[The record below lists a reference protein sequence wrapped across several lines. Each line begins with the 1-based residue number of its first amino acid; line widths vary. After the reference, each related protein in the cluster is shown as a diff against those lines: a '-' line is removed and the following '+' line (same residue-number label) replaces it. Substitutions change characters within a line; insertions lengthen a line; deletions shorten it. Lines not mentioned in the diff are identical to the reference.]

1 MEITIPK
8 VIENLEVINEKNS
21 EEDIYS
27 MRKMKNSQQEK
38 SGDSFKKKILE
49 SIVNDEILAKFF

>member
-27 MRKMKNSQQEK
+27 MRKMKNSQ
-38 SGDSFKKKILE
+38 
-49 SIVNDEILAKFF
+49 